1 MESVIG
7 RVLATLVTVIA
18 LAGLGYAAYNGF
30 ESNRVSRFSSG
41 LQSLSSEVDQLYA
54 TSAST
59 AGLMN
64 LPAANLQ
71 QASSLWASSPPV
83 GSVSSTTAL
92 VDPWGDALEIYGYGD
107 GGVASAQ
114 LTPTEYEVDVESTS
128 MTPGDWQSLMAS
140 IGPTLAGAV
149 FNGSTPTTL
158 AQANTGS
165 GTLVGIVIVSG
176 GGSSTPQ
183 AQTPAAIAA
192 ATAGV
197 TGTTVALIFAR

>member
-1 MESVIG
+1 M
-7 RVLATLVTVIA
+7 
-18 LAGLGYAAYNGF
+18 
-30 ESNRVSRFSSG
+30 RF
-41 LQSLSSEVDQLYA
+41 
-54 TSAST
+54 
-59 AGLMN
+59 
-64 LPAANLQ
+64 
-71 QASSLWASSPPV
+71 
-83 GSVSSTTAL
+83 
-92 VDPWGDALEIYGYGD
+92 YGYGD
-107 GGVASAQ
+107 GGIASSQ

-128 MTPGDWQSLMAS
+128 MTPSDWQSLMAS